1 MKKSI
6 KSLFYIQIVVM
17 VFCILT
23 SAHSGTPV
31 DFTEPIIDV
40 IVLKSSDVDYPD
52 EEKLDSIRTAVSK
65 VQSYYQNQMVKH
77 GFEPKTFE
85 TNDIVV
91 SERKH
96 PLSYYTDSQRVSDE
110 MWADHFNYISLDNNI
125 IYLIYVLGS
134 DNFEGGA
141 ARFGVNWS
149 NRSGTIIGKSS
160 LCIIPTEI
168 EDVIEAITGHELGHA
183 FLDSGV
189 HHEDEHNL
197 MYHTKCSTCG
207 RIDIEKQTLDY
218 DQVAQIAENPYF
230 HHTIEDQDKKYI
242 PKTSLNAD
250 VNGDGYTDLYDV
262 MIVRSGMTGET
273 SYDTD
278 INNDGITDEVDLLI
292 VKAKA
297 FEAIAAA
304 APRKRKINITSWGAM
319 KR

>member
-1 MKKSI
+1 MI
-6 KSLFYIQIVVM
+6 KFSFFAMVAM

-52 EEKLDSIRTAVSK
+52 EEKLDSIRTILSK
-65 VQSYYQNQMVKH
+65 VQNYYQNEMVKH
-77 GFEPKTFE
+77 GFQPKTFE

-96 PLSYYTDSQRVSDE
+96 PLSYYTNSQRVSDE
-110 MWADHFNYISLDNNI
+110 MWADHFNYIAPGDNI
-125 IYLIYVLGS
+125 IYLIYILGS
-134 DNFEGGA
+134 DVFEGGA
-141 ARFGVNWS
+141 VTRGVNWYDT
-149 NRSGTIIGKSS
+149 SGTIVGKSY

-168 EDVIEAITGHELGHA
+168 EYVIEAVTGHELGHA
-183 FLDSGV
+183 FLDSGA

-197 MYHTKCSTCG
+197 MYHTKCFTCG

-230 HHTIEDQDKKYI
+230 HHTIEDQNKYI
-242 PKTSLNAD
+242 PKASLNAD
-250 VNGDGYTDLYDV
+250 VNGDGYIDLFDV

-278 INNDGITDEVDLLI
+278 INNDGITDEIDLLV

-304 APRKRKINITSWGAM
+304 APQKRRFKITTLGAI
-319 KR
+319 KSR